1 MLKTLCIHLFASPF
15 IGFFLML
22 LWAVLFGDTIVYWY
36 EKNMLEE
43 WVICVVL
50 YLVSMVLYTSRKKE
64 SVDE

>member
-1 MLKTLCIHLFASPF
+1 
-15 IGFFLML
+15 ML

-64 SVDE
+64 SVDEQNRTLCWYG